1 LYGKTQTIKLYVKSG
16 AEMGLRWVKPAIR
29 MGFGGLRMGVNGNY
43 GEFLWHACIIGM
55 ELTSLVFQDFKEKHL
70 SLHLCF

>member
-29 MGFGGLRMGVNGNY
+29 MGFGGLRVGVNGNY
-43 GEFLWHACIIGM
+43 REFL
-55 ELTSLVFQDFKEKHL
+55 
-70 SLHLCF
+70 